1 MSNIPSVTI
10 ITPTVGTKDLQLN
23 LDSVV
28 KQDYTGEIQH
38 LVVFDG
44 TSRRLYYEPSHFDFN
59 SDRHTVIQL
68 PFNTGSNGF
77 NGHRIY
83 GAFTFLAQSD
93 WLIFLDE
100 DNTLEPNHVSSL
112 VELVLE
118 KDLKWAYS
126 LRNIVDENH
135 KFVCRDD
142 CESLG
147 KWKSCIGDHLIDVNC
162 FFMHKQI
169 ALELGKFWYRR
180 ARHPEDQP
188 EVDRLFTHI
197 LLNQP
202 NIPVET
208 TGKYTVNYKTG
219 NTKNSV
225 RAEFFLNGNSL
236 MKKWY
241 PEGPLPWSKE

>member
-1 MSNIPSVTI
+1 MTQQLSVTI
-10 ITPTVGTKDLQLN
+10 ITPTTGSKDLSFN
-23 LDSVV
+23 IDSVK
-28 KQDYTGEIQH
+28 KQDYTGPLQH

-44 TSRRLYYEPSHFDFN
+44 KENLRRTDF
-59 SDRHTVIQL
+59 SGVDVVHL
-68 PFNTGSNGF
+68 PYNTGHSGF

-83 GAFTFLAQSD
+83 GAMTFIANGD
-93 WLIFLDE
+93 WMIFLDE
-100 DNTLEPNHVSSL
+100 DNTIEPNHVSSL
-112 VELVLE
+112 VELVNE
-118 KDLKWAYS
+118 KQLKWAHS
-126 LRNIVDENH
+126 LRNIVDKNH

-162 FFMHKQI
+162 FFMHKQV

-180 ARHPEDQP
+180 ARNPEDQP

-202 NIPVET
+202 NMSVET

-219 NTKNSV
+219 NTQNSV
-225 RAEFFLNGNSL
+225 RSEFFLNGNSL
-236 MKKWY
+236 MKQWY
-241 PEGPLPWSKE
+241 PEGPFPWSKE